1 MDVFEQS
8 TSISNISDKFG
19 GSPNVM
25 YSAFLLFEAHEYMKM
40 MRESPDL
47 IKNVDAGTAAYIAH
61 YPDREVKARLFKQYA
76 EEKEKPGN
84 TKVTASILVISEM
97 MSNLTDVME
106 WTNKSFGGF

>member
-8 TSISNISDKFG
+8 TSISNISEKF

-47 IKNVDAGTAAYIAH
+47 VKNVDAGTAAYIAH
-61 YPDREVKARLFKQYA
+61 YPDRTTKDKLFKLYA
-76 EEKEKPGN
+76 EEKDKPGN
-84 TKVTASILVISEM
+84 TKVTASIIVISEM
-97 MSNLTDVME
+97 MSYLTDVME
-106 WTNKSFGGF
+106 WTQKSYGGF